1 MAPFA
6 PRTHDAAAI
15 RMKQIVIGNQSRTIR
30 RLRAKLATERR
41 DVDRRISQMVE
52 AKKEHKSNQVD
63 LEASHTTIVG
73 LNEIGLCMSKKIERM
88 KAKKQQARESHLECH
103 QNESFQWQNMA
114 GNRRSDSNNGGEG
127 SSNSEAGLSRED
139 LMAIATIVATTLQG
153 LVNTNISQAPPPIPP
168 PHGTKYYY
176 KSLRKNRAP
185 LSMGTM
191 TTKLPRPG

>member
-6 PRTHDAAAI
+6 PSTRAAAAI
-15 RMKQIVIGNQSRTIR
+15 RMKKIFIGNQSRTIR
-30 RLRAKLATERR
+30 RHRAKLATERR
-41 DVDRRISQMVE
+41 ESAVT
-52 AKKEHKSNQVD
+52 KEGLENKLSSNM
-63 LEASHTTIVG
+63 T
-73 LNEIGLCMSKKIERM
+73 
-88 KAKKQQARESHLECH
+88 
-103 QNESFQWQNMA
+103 

-127 SSNSEAGLSRED
+127 SSNSGAGLSRED

-153 LVNTNISQAPPPIPP
+153 LVNTNNSQAPPPIPP

-191 TTKLPRPG
+191 TTKLPRLG

>member
-41 DVDRRISQMVE
+41 
-52 AKKEHKSNQVD
+52 
-63 LEASHTTIVG
+63 
-73 LNEIGLCMSKKIERM
+73 
-88 KAKKQQARESHLECH
+88 
-103 QNESFQWQNMA
+103 

-127 SSNSEAGLSRED
+127 SSNSGAGLSRED

-153 LVNTNISQAPPPIPP
+153 LVNTNNSQAPPPIPP